1 MYNSKD
7 IVYSSKDFW
16 ILNTPESYE
25 LYKINGTHSKRVGR
39 VSKKLGLNKAIQK
52 LNILHINK

>member
-7 IVYSSKDFW
+7 IVYSIKGFW

-25 LYKINGTHSKRVGR
+25 IYKINGTHSKRVGR
-39 VSKKLGLNKAIQK
+39 VSKELGLNKAIQN
-52 LNILHINK
+52 LNILHLNK